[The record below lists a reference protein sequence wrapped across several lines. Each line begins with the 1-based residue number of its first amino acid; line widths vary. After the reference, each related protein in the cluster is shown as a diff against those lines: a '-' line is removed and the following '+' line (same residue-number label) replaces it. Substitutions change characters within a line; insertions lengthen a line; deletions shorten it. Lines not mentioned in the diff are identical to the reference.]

1 MTISR
6 IEIDGV
12 QHQILHFRFAINNP
26 NAVIFKEDETYF
38 AEISGMNYILGF
50 MDSDGG
56 AEKVSK
62 IIQKHIK
69 TKETE

>member
-38 AEISGMNYILGF
+38 AEISGMNY